1 MQSSFGR
8 NIGGHQGGGEGKP
21 EALAGTPGTWG
32 LESKHHC
39 AIQATPCENLGAW
52 ALRCWKTCPKLNSQ
66 DGKSYNLD
74 PTFQMSRSELSH
86 SSDQMTDFPFDVYFF
101 SD

>member
-21 EALAGTPGTWG
+21 EALAGTPETWG

-39 AIQATPCENLGAW
+39 AIQATPCENLRAW
-52 ALRCWKTCPKLNSQ
+52 ALRC
-66 DGKSYNLD
+66 
-74 PTFQMSRSELSH
+74 
-86 SSDQMTDFPFDVYFF
+86 
-101 SD
+101 